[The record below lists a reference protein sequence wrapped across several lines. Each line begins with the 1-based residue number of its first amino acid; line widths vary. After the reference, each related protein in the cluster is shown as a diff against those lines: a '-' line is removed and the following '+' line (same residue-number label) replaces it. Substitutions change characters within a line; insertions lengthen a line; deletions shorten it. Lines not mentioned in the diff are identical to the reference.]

1 VLGVHQHYSWKG
13 ILCSEK
19 TYLKEQSVL

>member
-1 VLGVHQHYSWKG
+1 VLEVHQHYSWKG